1 MTDFTGKDLFD
12 LADAGNSDA
21 KAALSEMYDVIAIGI
36 FNCLVS
42 INPDL
47 VGIGGGIS
55 AREDLVPELE
65 KRLQKLVEKTD
76 AHGLDYQ
83 VKTCQFRNDANLLGA
98 VSNFLNS
105 R

>member
-21 KAALSEMYDVIAIGI
+21 KTALSEMYDVIAIGI

-55 AREDLVPELE
+55 AREDLVPRLE
-65 KRLQKLVEKTD
+65 NVSKT
-76 AHGLDYQ
+76 
-83 VKTCQFRNDANLLGA
+83 LLENKCA
-98 VSNFLNS
+98 
-105 R
+105 